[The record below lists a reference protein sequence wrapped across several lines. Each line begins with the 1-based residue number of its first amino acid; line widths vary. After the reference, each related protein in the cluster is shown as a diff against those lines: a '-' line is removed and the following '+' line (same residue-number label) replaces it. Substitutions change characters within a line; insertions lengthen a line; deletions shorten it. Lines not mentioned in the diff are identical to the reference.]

1 MHLAGKG
8 LACERGE
15 RLIFQG
21 IDFSLAPGELLLLNG
36 ANGSGKSSF
45 LRLIAGLLRPA
56 AGTLCVDRVRLAPD
70 WQILRAQLIYIG
82 HLDPVKPAFSVAE
95 NMTFWMGL
103 TGHELHYKRGRG
115 GGLVTDSAMGALRAL
130 GLAGLAD
137 IPARF
142 LSSGQ
147 KRRLNL
153 ARLAATPRR
162 PLWLLDEPTVGLDQ
176 ASSDLLADLI
186 HQHRASGGLVI
197 AASHSDLGIVATRY
211 LHFGQD
217 ENL

>member
-1 MHLAGKG
+1 MHLSGEG

-15 RLIFQG
+15 RKLFQG
-21 IDFSLAPGELLLLNG
+21 VDFSLGPGELLLLRG

-56 AGTLCVDRVRLAPD
+56 AGTVRLDNTPVNAD
-70 WQILRAQLIYIG
+70 WQALRERLIYIG

-95 NMTFWMGL
+95 NLIFWMGM
-103 TGHELHYKRGRG
+103 TGLALQYRRGRG
-115 GGLVTDSAMGALRAL
+115 GGLVTDGTRDALQAL
-130 GLAGLAD
+130 GLGGLAD

-153 ARLAATPRR
+153 ARLAAIQR
-162 PLWLLDEPTVGLDQ
+162 PLWLLDEPAVGLDS
-176 ASSDLLADLI
+176 ASIALLSSLI
-186 HQHRASGGLVI
+186 QRHRDAGGLVI
-197 AASHSDLGIVATRY
+197 AATHSDLGVPVTHQLA
-211 LHFGQD
+211 FGM
-217 ENL
+217 ERAA